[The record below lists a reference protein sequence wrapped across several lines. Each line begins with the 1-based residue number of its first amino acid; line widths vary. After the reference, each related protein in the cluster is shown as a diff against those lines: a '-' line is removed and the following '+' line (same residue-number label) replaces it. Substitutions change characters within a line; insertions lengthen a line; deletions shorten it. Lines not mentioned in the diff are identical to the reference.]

1 VLGFTPTLGQSRGAT
16 SHPIVWQLV
25 FVPRQKNLSKN
36 FTYELVG
43 TLKLTHEKN
52 WEKGDTMTRRG
63 LKVLQALVD
72 NNV

>member
-1 VLGFTPTLGQSRGAT
+1 VQGFYTKAPPHYLAISLCSKT
-16 SHPIVWQLV
+16 
-25 FVPRQKNLSKN
+25 KNLFKN